1 MYASS
6 RYNSPFQNSFKA
18 LAFGSVLID
27 PDRRH
32 LAEQGKFYYGQAL
45 KAINKALKD
54 PEYAY
59 SDETLMS
66 ILMCSLCEVI
76 HFHAMDDFYNSRLTH
91 VSRRFL
97 LTRSL

>member
-6 RYNSPFQNSFKA
+6 RCDSPFQNSFKA

-27 PDRRH
+27 PHRRH
-32 LAEQGKFYYGQAL
+32 LAKQGELYYGQAL

-66 ILMCSLCEVI
+66 IFMCSLCEVSLFPITEIFYASQFI
-76 HFHAMDDFYNSRLTH
+76 HASE
-91 VSRRFL
+91 
-97 LTRSL
+97 